1 MADVL
6 TDIEEVDI
14 PTKTYK
20 VVNGRIAGYVD
31 GLPAMCQAIEKLLST
46 ERFEWGIYSDNY
58 GVELDN
64 LIGESF
70 DLVKSEISRV
80 ISNALLA
87 DDRITAVENFEI
99 QQEEGDTLYIT
110 LVVSTVYGDIATSKE
125 VVT

>member
-1 MADVL
+1 MAEEI

-31 GLPAMCQAIEKLLST
+31 GLPAMRQVIEKLLST
-46 ERFEWGIYSDNY
+46 ERFAWSIYSDNY

-87 DDRITAVENFEI
+87 DDRITAVEDFEN
-99 QQEEGDTLYIT
+99 QKQEKNSLLIT
-110 LVVSTVYGDIATSKE
+110 FNVTTVYGDIAASKE
-125 VVT
+125 VAA